1 MLRRFRRRSREQSH
15 AAIRALGEAFPVL
28 RPALRAIHLS
38 APIEMIERFTHGVH
52 ATGYDVPVD
61 RILAHVQTKQPEMI
75 ALIRRMVEC
84 ESPSDDPRAV
94 DRFVDLVA
102 AEVAPFASVQTFP
115 GGKFGKHLLCEF
127 SLPGPVKK
135 KGEILALGHSD
146 TVWPIGTLAQMPFR
160 EAEGRLWGPGVFD
173 MKSGIAF
180 FLFAMRAFRELDI
193 AVRSR
198 VKLLI
203 NSDEEVG
210 SDSSRTLTQ
219 ETARRAK
226 AVLVLEPGT
235 GLEGKLKTARKGV
248 GDYTITVEGR
258 ASHAGV
264 DFSAG
269 ASAIVEL
276 ARRIERVAQFTNLKR
291 GITVNPGLISG
302 GSRSN
307 VVAAEA
313 SAVVDMRVPRLKDAE
328 TLDRKF
334 RGLRPF
340 DKRCRIAVEG
350 GMNRPPMERSVGIV
364 QLFRT
369 AQKLAGEVGVKL
381 EESMTG
387 GGSDGNFTAALGIP
401 TLDGLGGV
409 GEGAHA
415 LNESILVNRIADRTA
430 LLAKLVAGL

>member
-1 MLRRFRRRSREQSH
+1 M
-15 AAIRALGEAFPVL
+15 
-28 RPALRAIHLS
+28 
-38 APIEMIERFTHGVH
+38 
-52 ATGYDVPVD
+52 
-61 RILAHVQTKQPEMI
+61 
-75 ALIRRMVEC
+75 
-84 ESPSDDPRAV
+84 
-94 DRFVDLVA
+94 
-102 AEVAPFASVQTFP
+102 
-115 GGKFGKHLLCEF
+115 
-127 SLPGPVKK
+127 
-135 KGEILALGHSD
+135 
-146 TVWPIGTLAQMPFR
+146 GTLAQMPFR
-160 EAEGRLWGPGVFD
+160 EAAGRLRGPGVLD

-180 FLFAMRAFRELDI
+180 FIFAVRSLRELDVP
-193 AVRSR
+193 VRSR
-198 VKLLI
+198 VKLLL

-248 GDYTITVEGR
+248 GSYTITVRGQ

-264 DFSAG
+264 DFAAG

-276 ARRIERVAQFTNLKR
+276 ARQIEHVTGFVNLKR
-291 GITVNPGLISG
+291 GVTVNPGVISG
-302 GSRSN
+302 GTRSN

-313 SAVVDMRVPRLKDAE
+313 HAEVDIRVPRLRDAE

-334 RGLRPF
+334 HALRPV
-340 DKRCRIAVEG
+340 DKRCTIEIEG

-369 AQKLAGEVGVKL
+369 ARQLAGDLGVTV

-415 LNESILVNRIADRTA
+415 LNESILIDRIADRTA
-430 LLAKLVAGL
+430 LMAKLLAAL

>member
-1 MLRRFRRRSREQSH
+1 
-15 AAIRALGEAFPVL
+15 
-28 RPALRAIHLS
+28 
-38 APIEMIERFTHGVH
+38 
-52 ATGYDVPVD
+52 VD
-61 RILAHVQTKQPEMI
+61 PILAHAQARQADII
-75 ALIRRMVEC
+75 ALIRRMAEC
-84 ESPSDDPRAV
+84 ESPSDNPTAV

-102 AEVAPFASVQTFP
+102 AEAGSFAAVQTFS
-115 GGKFGKHLLCEF
+115 GGKFGRHLLCEF
-127 SLPGPVKK
+127 AMPGPARKK
-135 KGEILALGHSD
+135 SEILALGHSD
-146 TVWPIGTLAQMPFR
+146 TVWPMGTLARMPVR
-160 EAEGRLWGPGVFD
+160 EADGRLWGPGVLD

-180 FLFAMRAFRELDI
+180 FIFALRALRELEI
-193 AVRSR
+193 PVASR
-198 VKLLI
+198 VRMLI

-235 GLEGKLKTARKGV
+235 GPTGMLKTARKGV
-248 GDYTITVEGR
+248 GAYTIDVHGR

-276 ARRIERVAQFTNLKR
+276 ARQVERVAGFTDLKR

-313 SAVVDMRVPRLKDAE
+313 RAVVDIRVPRLRDAE

-334 RGLRPF
+334 RRLQPF
-340 DKRCRIAVEG
+340 DKRCNLEVQG

-364 QLFRT
+364 HLFRT
-369 AQKLAGEVGVKL
+369 AQQLARDLGVSL

-415 LNESILVNRIADRTA
+415 LHESVLIDRVADRTA
-430 LLAKLVAGL
+430 LLAKLVAAL

>member
-1 MLRRFRRRSREQSH
+1 
-15 AAIRALGEAFPVL
+15 
-28 RPALRAIHLS
+28 
-38 APIEMIERFTHGVH
+38 
-52 ATGYDVPVD
+52 VD
-61 RILAHVQTKQPEMI
+61 RVLAHIQDQLAGI
-75 ALIRRMVEC
+75 ISLIRRMVEC
-84 ESPSDDPRAV
+84 ESPSDDAHAV

-102 AEVAPFASVQTFP
+102 AEVAPIAAVQTFP
-115 GGKFGKHLLCEF
+115 GGKFGRHLLCEF
-127 SLPGPVKK
+127 ALPGPVKK

-146 TVWPIGTLAQMPFR
+146 TVWPMGTLAEMPFR
-160 EAEGRLWGPGVFD
+160 EANGRLWGPGVLD

-180 FLFAMRAFRELDI
+180 FIFAMRALRERDI
-193 AVRSR
+193 PVRSA

-248 GDYTITVEGR
+248 GDYSIAVHGR

-264 DFSAG
+264 DFAAG

-276 ARRIERVAQFTNLKR
+276 ARQIERVAEFTNLDR
-291 GITVNPGLISG
+291 GITVSPGLISG

-313 SAVVDMRVPRLKDAE
+313 RAVVDIRVPRLRDSE
-328 TLDRKF
+328 ILDHKF
-334 RGLRPF
+334 RALKPF
-340 DKRCRIAVEG
+340 DKRCRIEVEG
-350 GMNRPPMERSVGIV
+350 GLNRPPMERSVAIV
-364 QLFRT
+364 QLFRS
-369 AQKLAGEVGVKL
+369 AQQLAGELGVTL
-381 EESMTG
+381 DESMTG

-415 LNESILVNRIADRTA
+415 LNESILIDRIADRTA
-430 LLAKLVAGL
+430 VMAKLIAKL

>member
-1 MLRRFRRRSREQSH
+1 M
-15 AAIRALGEAFPVL
+15 
-28 RPALRAIHLS
+28 
-38 APIEMIERFTHGVH
+38 
-52 ATGYDVPVD
+52 
-61 RILAHVQTKQPEMI
+61 
-75 ALIRRMVEC
+75 ALIRAMVEC

-102 AEVAPFASVQTFP
+102 AAVEPFASVQTYP
-115 GGKFGKHLLCEF
+115 GGNFGRHLLCEF
-127 SLPGPVKK
+127 ALPGPAKK
-135 KGEILALGHSD
+135 KTEVLALGHSD
-146 TVWPIGTLAQMPFR
+146 TVWPMGTLAQMPFR
-160 EAEGRLWGPGVFD
+160 EAEGRLWGPGVLD

-180 FLFAMRAFRELDI
+180 FIFAARVLRELDI
-193 AVRSR
+193 PVRSR
-198 VKLLI
+198 VKLLL

-248 GDYTITVEGR
+248 GSYTITVRGR

-264 DFSAG
+264 DFAAG

-276 ARRIERVAQFTNLKR
+276 ARQIERVTGFVNLKR
-291 GITVNPGLISG
+291 GITVNPGVISG
-302 GSRSN
+302 GTRSN

-313 SAVVDMRVPRLKDAE
+313 HAVVDIRVPRLRDAE

-334 RGLRPF
+334 QSLKPV
-340 DKRCRIAVEG
+340 DKRCKIEVEG

-369 AQKLAGEVGVKL
+369 AQQLARDLGITL

-415 LNESILVNRIADRTA
+415 MNESILIDRIADRTA
-430 LLAKLVAGL
+430 LLARLLAGL